1 MPEKVNLDEKF
12 ALFSE
17 PWTPKVIGE
26 VDDYEIK
33 IVRLEGEF
41 VWHAHADVDELF
53 VVLDG
58 EMTVQFRDRDVHV
71 RAGELLVVPRGV
83 EHRPVAVDECKA
95 MLFEKKGTINTGD
108 ADGDLT
114 VAAPERL

>member
-1 MPEKVNLDEKF
+1 MPEKVNLEEKF

-26 VDDYEIK
+26 ADDYEIK
-33 IVRLEGEF
+33 IVRIAGEF
-41 VWHAHADVDELF
+41 VWHAHADVDEVF

-58 EMTVQFRDRDVHV
+58 DMTIQFRDGDVSLG
-71 RAGELLVVPRGV
+71 AGELLVVPKGV
-83 EHRPVAVDECKA
+83 EHRPVAESECKA
-95 MLFEKKGTINTGD
+95 MIFEKKGTVNTGD
-108 ADGDLT
+108 TESDLT

>member
-12 ALFSE
+12 SLFSA

-33 IVRLEGEF
+33 IVRIEGEF
-41 VWHAHADVDELF
+41 VWHAHEDVDEVF

-58 EMTVQFRDRDVHV
+58 DMVIQFRDGDVSLGS
-71 RAGELLVVPRGV
+71 GELLVVPKGV
-83 EHRPVAVDECKA
+83 EHRPVAASECKA
-95 MLFEKKGTINTGD
+95 MIFEKKGTVNTGD
-108 ADGDLT
+108 TESDLT

>member
-12 ALFSE
+12 ALFSA

-33 IVRLEGEF
+33 IVRIEGEF
-41 VWHAHADVDELF
+41 VWHAHAEVDEVF

-58 EMTVQFRDRDVHV
+58 DMTIQFRDGDVSLG
-71 RAGELLVVPRGV
+71 AGELLVVPKGV
-83 EHRPVAVDECKA
+83 EHRPVATSECKA
-95 MLFEKKGTINTGD
+95 MIFEKKGTVNTGD
-108 ADGDLT
+108 AESDLT
-114 VAAPERL
+114 VAAPERV

>member
-12 ALFSE
+12 ALFSK

-33 IVRLEGEF
+33 IVRIAGEF
-41 VWHAHADVDELF
+41 VWHAHADVDEVFL
-53 VVLDG
+53 VLDG
-58 EMTVQFRDRDVHV
+58 EMTIQFRDGDVSLE
-71 RAGELLVVPRGV
+71 AGELLVVPKGV
-83 EHRPVAVDECKA
+83 EHRPVAAVECKA
-95 MLFEKKGTINTGD
+95 MIFERKGTVNTGD
-108 ADGDLT
+108 TESDLT

>member
-12 ALFSE
+12 GLFSA

-33 IVRLEGEF
+33 IVRIAGEF
-41 VWHAHADVDELF
+41 VWHAHDDVDEVF

-58 EMTVQFRDRDVHV
+58 EMIIQFRDGDVSLGS
-71 RAGELLVVPRGV
+71 GELLVVPKGV
-83 EHRPVAVDECKA
+83 EHRPVSASECRA
-95 MLFEKKGTINTGD
+95 MIFEKKGTVNTGD
-108 ADGDLT
+108 TESDLT